1 MRRAAV
7 VVGTALSI
15 AVLAGCSTQEADP
28 PAPTSSAT
36 AAPSPTPTPTPSPSG
51 IVEGSD
57 LELGIVLDDV
67 PELGGDDAQVYNWA
81 ATYEKEYW
89 RTLTTNAISPAMS
102 LLASPE
108 LQQRVTT
115 LVQSN
120 VADKWV
126 IDGTMHVRIDSIVVD
141 GDTASAAVCRDFSDT
156 TATED
161 GRALTPEELGPDLV
175 PKQMTLARVAGEQ
188 RWTVLTSET
197 GAGTC

>member
-1 MRRAAV
+1 MRRAV

-15 AVLAGCSTQEADP
+15 AVLAGCSTQESDP
-28 PAPTSSAT
+28 PAPTSST
-36 AAPSPTPTPTPSPSG
+36 TVVPSATPTPTPSPTG
-51 IVEGSD
+51 IVETSD

-67 PELGGDDAQVYNWA
+67 PEVGGDEAQVYNWA

-89 RTLTTNAISPAMS
+89 RTLTTNVVSPAMS

-108 LQQRVTT
+108 LQQRVAT
-115 LVQSN
+115 LAQSN
-120 VADKWV
+120 VDDKWV
-126 IDGTMHVRIDSIVVD
+126 IAGTMHVRIDSIVVD